1 MNRPIRL
8 VLTGPESTGKSA
20 LTTWLA
26 GALGVPFA
34 DEYARIH
41 LERHGPSY
49 DYPMLLELSR
59 LHLAHQNA
67 CISATTPLG
76 ILDTD
81 LLNYQVWCEVVYGTC
96 HAEIVA
102 AIEQESHHRYL
113 LCYPDLPW
121 EPDPL
126 REHPDA
132 REMLFDRHW
141 DAIAQRGRPYR
152 IIRGTGVERETAALS
167 AARELLAIPS

>member
-1 MNRPIRL
+1 MNHPIRL

-20 LTTWLA
+20 LTSWLA
-26 GALGVPFA
+26 TTLGAPSA

-41 LERHGPSY
+41 LERRGATY

-59 LHLAHQNA
+59 LHVAHQAA
-67 CISATTPLG
+67 CVPPGAPVG

-81 LLNYQVWCEVVYGTC
+81 LLNYQVWCEVVYGKC
-96 HAEIVA
+96 HPEILS
-102 AIEQESHHRYL
+102 AIERESHHRYL

-132 REMLFDRHW
+132 RDMLFDRHR
-141 DAIAQRGRPYR
+141 DAIEQRGRPYR
-152 IIRGTGVERETAALS
+152 IVRGTGPAREQAALA
-167 AARELLAIPS
+167 AARALLD

>member
-1 MNRPIRL
+1 MNPPVRI
-8 VLTGPESTGKSA
+8 VLTGPESSGKSA

-26 GALGVPFA
+26 ATLGVACA
-34 DEYARIH
+34 DEYARSH
-41 LERHGPSY
+41 LEQHGPAY

-59 LHLAHQNA
+59 LHLKHQAACVPGNA
-67 CISATTPLG
+67 PVG

-96 HAEIVA
+96 HPEILA

-152 IIRGTGVERETAALS
+152 IVRGIGSAREQAAL
-167 AARELLAIPS
+167 AAVHELLD

>member
-1 MNRPIRL
+1 MRQPIRL
-8 VLTGPESTGKSA
+8 VLTGPESTGKST

-26 GALGVPFA
+26 GALGLPHA

-41 LERHGPSY
+41 LERHGAAY
-49 DYPMLLELSR
+49 DYPLLLELSR
-59 LHLAHQNA
+59 LHVAHQAARIPANA
-67 CISATTPLG
+67 PAG

-81 LLNYQVWCEVVYGTC
+81 LLNYQIWCEVVYGKC
-96 HAEIVA
+96 HPEILS

-132 REMLFDRHW
+132 RDMLFDRHW
-141 DAIAQRGRPYR
+141 DAITRHGRPYR
-152 IIRGTGVERETAALS
+152 IVRGSGTAREQAALA
-167 AARELLAIPS
+167 AARELLG